1 MIRQFF
7 AYYRPYKGL
16 FYLDFGCAV
25 IVGILELGFPLAINQ
40 FVDNLLPSKN
50 WPLIILATVILLGIY
65 ALNTGLQ
72 YVVTYWGHM
81 LGINIET
88 DMRTKLFDHIQKLS
102 FRYFDNKKTG
112 HLIARITT
120 DLQDIGELAHHG
132 PEDLFIAIMTLIGA
146 FALMAMI
153 HWELALL
160 TFIVVPI
167 ILWVAMYFSGKM
179 TKTWRQLFRSIGQFN
194 ARIED
199 ALGGIRVVKAF
210 ANEDH
215 ERKLFAMNNNRY
227 RETKLAAYNIMAKG
241 LSLSYMLMRF
251 VILFVMV
258 AGTWYVI
265 QGELSYGEFIAYLLL
280 TNVFFRPIEKIN
292 SVIESYPRGIAGF
305 KQYLE
310 ILHTAPDIK
319 DAPDAVDVEHLDGN
333 MHFDQVTFSYED
345 GNTVLRDI
353 DLSIRA
359 GTTVAFVGPSG
370 AGKTTLC
377 SLIPRFYDVDAGQIT
392 IDDIDI
398 RTMTRA
404 SLRRQIGIVQQ
415 DVFLFSGTIGEN
427 IAYGKLDASGD
438 EIWAAARRAQLD
450 DFIRS
455 LLDGM
460 ETIIGERGVKLS
472 GGQKQRLA
480 IARMFLKNP
489 PILIL
494 DEATSALDTATE
506 VAIQQA
512 LVELSR
518 GRTTLVIAH
527 RLATI
532 KNADRIVVVTEE
544 GIAEEGQHD
553 ELIAA
558 GGIYSR
564 LHKAQFGL
572 YENGHSLRQQAE
584 NASSELSLVL

>member
-50 WPLIILATVILLGIY
+50 WPLIILATIILLGIY

-102 FRYFDNKKTG
+102 FRYFDNNKTG

-132 PEDLFIAIMTLIGA
+132 PEDLFIAVMTLIGA
-146 FALMAMI
+146 FVLMALI

-199 ALGGIRVVKAF
+199 ALGGVRVVKAF

-215 ERKLFAMNNNRY
+215 ERQLFAVNNSRY
-227 RETKLAAYNIMAKG
+227 RQTKLTAYNIMAKG

-310 ILHTAPDIK
+310 ILQTEPDIK
-319 DAPDAVDVEHLDGN
+319 DAPDAVAVEHLDGN
-333 MHFDQVTFSYED
+333 IRFDQVTFAYE
-345 GNTVLRDI
+345 GGQTVLHEI
-353 DLSIRA
+353 DLSIRE

-377 SLIPRFYDVDAGQIT
+377 SLIPRFYDVDAGQIS
-392 IDDIDI
+392 IDGIDI
-398 RTMTRA
+398 RSMTRA

-427 IAYGKLDASGD
+427 IAYGKLDANED
-438 EIWAAARRAQLD
+438 EIWAAVRRAQLD
-450 DFIRS
+450 DFIHS
-455 LLDGM
+455 QPEGL
-460 ETIIGERGVKLS
+460 ETVIGERGVKLS

-532 KNADRIVVVTEE
+532 KNADRIVVVTEA
-544 GIAEEGQHD
+544 GIAEEGHHD
-553 ELIAA
+553 ALIAA
-558 GGIYSR
+558 GGIYSK
-564 LHKAQFGL
+564 LHRAQFGF
-572 YENGHSLRQQAE
+572 YENGHSSRPQAE
-584 NASSELSLVL
+584 DESSKPHLVL

>member
-16 FYLDFGCAV
+16 FYLDFGSAV

-72 YVVTYWGHM
+72 YIVTYWGHM

-88 DMRTKLFDHIQKLS
+88 DMRTQLFDHIQKLS
-102 FRYFDNKKTG
+102 FSYFDNNKTG

-120 DLQDIGELAHHG
+120 DLQDIGEMAHHG
-132 PEDLFIAIMTLIGA
+132 PEDLFIAIMTLLGA
-146 FALMAMI
+146 FSLMATI
-153 HWELALL
+153 HLELALL
-160 TFIVVPI
+160 TFVVVPA
-167 ILWVAMYFSGKM
+167 ILWVAVYFSGKM
-179 TKTWRQLFRSIGQFN
+179 TITFRQLFRSIGQFN

-199 ALGGIRVVKAF
+199 ALGGVRVVKAF
-210 ANEDH
+210 ANEEY
-215 ERKLFAMNNNRY
+215 ERDLFAVNNNRY
-227 RETKLAAYNIMAKG
+227 RETKLVAYNIMAKG

-265 QGELSYGEFIAYLLL
+265 EGELTYGEFVAYLLL

-310 ILHTAPDIK
+310 ILNTEPDIA
-319 DAPDAVDVEHLDGN
+319 DAPNAVGVAHLNGD
-333 MHFDQVTFSYED
+333 MRFEKVTFSYED
-345 GNTVLRDI
+345 GKTVLYDI
-353 DLSIRA
+353 NLSIDA
-359 GTTVAFVGPSG
+359 GETIAFVGPSG

-377 SLIPRFYDVDAGQIT
+377 SLIPRFYDVDSGQIT
-392 IDDIDI
+392 IDGMDI

-415 DVFLFSGTIGEN
+415 DVFLFAGTIGEN
-427 IAYGKLDASGD
+427 IAYGKLNASEE
-438 EIWAAARRAQLD
+438 EIWAAATRAQLD
-450 DFIRS
+450 TFIRS
-455 LLDGM
+455 QPDGL
-460 ETIIGERGVKLS
+460 ETVIGERGVKLS

-532 KNADRIVVVTEE
+532 KNADRIIVVTED
-544 GIAEEGQHD
+544 GIAEEGRHN

-558 GGIYSR
+558 GGLYSQ
-564 LHKAQFGL
+564 LHEAQFGF
-572 YENGHSLRQQAE
+572 YGNGRSLPEQAP
-584 NASSELSLVL
+584 SK

>member
-7 AYYRPYKGL
+7 AYYRPYLGL
-16 FYLDFGCAV
+16 FYLDFGCAI
-25 IVGILELGFPLAINQ
+25 IVGLLELGFPLAINQ

-65 ALNTGLQ
+65 ALNTALQ
-72 YVVTYWGHM
+72 YVVNYWGHM

-102 FRYFDNKKTG
+102 FRYFDNNKTG

-160 TFIVVPI
+160 TFVVVPI

-199 ALGGIRVVKAF
+199 ALGGVRVVKAF

-215 ERKLFAMNNNRY
+215 ERQLFAINNNRY

-251 VILFVMV
+251 VILFVMI
-258 AGTWYVI
+258 AGTWYVL

-310 ILHTAPDIK
+310 ILHTAPDIE

-333 MHFDQVTFSYED
+333 IRFDQVTFGYED
-345 GNTVLRDI
+345 GKTVLRDI

-359 GTTVAFVGPSG
+359 GATVAFVGPSG

-392 IDDIDI
+392 IDGIDI
-398 RTMTRA
+398 RTLTRA
-404 SLRRQIGIVQQ
+404 SYGAKLGLCSKMSFS
-415 DVFLFSGTIGEN
+415 FL
-427 IAYGKLDASGD
+427 
-438 EIWAAARRAQLD
+438 
-450 DFIRS
+450 
-455 LLDGM
+455 
-460 ETIIGERGVKLS
+460 ERLVK
-472 GGQKQRLA
+472 
-480 IARMFLKNP
+480 
-489 PILIL
+489 ILPM
-494 DEATSALDTATE
+494 
-506 VAIQQA
+506 V
-512 LVELSR
+512 
-518 GRTTLVIAH
+518 
-527 RLATI
+527 
-532 KNADRIVVVTEE
+532 N
-544 GIAEEGQHD
+544 
-553 ELIAA
+553 
-558 GGIYSR
+558 
-564 LHKAQFGL
+564 
-572 YENGHSLRQQAE
+572 
-584 NASSELSLVL
+584 